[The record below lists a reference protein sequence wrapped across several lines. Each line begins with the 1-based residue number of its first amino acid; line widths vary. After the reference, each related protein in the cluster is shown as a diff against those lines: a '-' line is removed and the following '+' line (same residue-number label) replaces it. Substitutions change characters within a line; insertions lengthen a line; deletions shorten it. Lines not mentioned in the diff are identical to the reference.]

1 MHRAG
6 KERLFFSRCTHKF
19 KSDNDKNNDDKNND
33 KNNDAMAD
41 DTMADDGTTAAP
53 FPEAHLTWLMEPW
66 RELLRSLLTNKN
78 GHFFASPVDP
88 VELGIPDYFDV
99 IKKPMD
105 LGTILQKID
114 NGSYHAIEEFKADVD
129 LTFDN
134 AMQYNENGSVVH
146 DAAKEL
152 KNQFER
158 LFEKM
163 LVEQRIVV
171 RKRWQRDRTCSLCC
185 CAKKP
190 LEPPD
195 LFCTCCDNRIWRNMR
210 FFVESKNYFLYC
222 IKCYNKLDEDMVCIE
237 KKYSEYDT
245 HEEAMLQCTGCQ
257 EWSHEICGLYDK
269 EHHSTYV
276 CPKCLLKR
284 QTIGVMPTVK
294 PPSAEDLPHTNMTK
308 RIEAQVRLKFEEE
321 TELLAKKK
329 AEAEVRC

>member
-1 MHRAG
+1 
-6 KERLFFSRCTHKF
+6 
-19 KSDNDKNNDDKNND
+19 
-33 KNNDAMAD
+33 
-41 DTMADDGTTAAP
+41 MADDGVSFLAT
-53 FPEAHLTWLMEPW
+53 HLK
-66 RELLRSLLTNKN
+66 SLLDPLRKVLKCLQNHQHGWVFN
-78 GHFFASPVDP
+78 NPVDP
-88 VELGIPDYFDV
+88 VELGLPDYFDV

-105 LGTILQKID
+105 LGTVQQKID

-134 AMQYNENGSVVH
+134 AMQYNEDGTVVH

-163 LVEQRIVV
+163 LVEQRSFV

-185 CAKKP
+185 CAKKRLEP
-190 LEPPD
+190 LE
-195 LFCTCCDNRIWRNMR
+195 LFCTCCDKRIAQNRR

-222 IKCYNKLDEDMVCIE
+222 IQCYNKLDEDMVCIE

-257 EWSHEICGLYDK
+257 EWSHEVCGLFDK

-294 PPSAEDLPHTNMTK
+294 PPSAEDLPHTEMTK
-308 RIEAQVRLKFEEE
+308 RIERQVRLKFEEE
-321 TELLAKKK
+321 TEQLAKKK